1 MSAVTF
7 KNVITDNPQKKDE
20 SEEIL
25 KLFKAVA
32 SLQVKTLSF
41 IEIITWLVSEFDTGA
56 QPSHLKF
63 SAPAFRD
70 LRYTDFPPL
79 PLSLFL
85 KTILWR

>member
-20 SEEIL
+20 CEEIL

-41 IEIITWLVSEFDTGA
+41 IE
-56 QPSHLKF
+56 
-63 SAPAFRD
+63 
-70 LRYTDFPPL
+70 RYYLTHQ
-79 PLSLFL
+79 
-85 KTILWR
+85 